1 MRTRAEYEEIEAQTL
16 APWAA
21 HSGQSRGRALPEEE
35 HAYRTAFQR
44 DRDRIIH
51 TTAFRRLEYKTQV
64 FVNFEGDY
72 YRTRLTHTIEAAQIG
87 RTIARALRLNEDLTE
102 AITLAHDLG
111 HTPFGH
117 AGEEALNAL
126 MADYGG
132 FEHNKQTLRI
142 VTELENRFPD
152 FEGLNLTYEVR
163 EGIVKHES
171 EYDIAD
177 PGNSAYNPS
186 ELPTLE
192 ALVVNFCDAIAYTTH
207 DLDDGLRS
215 GIVTLAQLR
224 ASGVGLIEEALGLL
238 DDEPDLT
245 AEMTRHRMVR
255 KLINLLVSDLIRSS
269 DAALTAAGIQSLD
282 DVRHGKQKLIVLSDE
297 MLAKEKELKRFLFD
311 NMYRNYRVV
320 RMSVKAQRILGD
332 LFNAY
337 METPTQLPP
346 AIQARIAAVSTPRAV
361 ADYIAGMTDRYALQE
376 WDRLFNPWERP

>member
-1 MRTRAEYEEIEAQTL
+1 MRTRAEYEQLEAQFL

-21 HSGQSRGRALPEEE
+21 HSGQSQGRERSEDE
-35 HAYRTAFQR
+35 HDYRSSFQR

-87 RTIARALRLNEDLTE
+87 RTIARSLRLNEDLTE

-117 AGEEALNAL
+117 AGEEALNEL
-126 MADYGG
+126 MAAHGG
-132 FEHNKQTLRI
+132 FDHNKQTLRI
-142 VTELENRFPD
+142 VTELEQRFPD

-171 EYDIAD
+171 EYDTAD
-177 PGNSAYNPS
+177 PENSGYNPAL
-186 ELPTLE
+186 LPTLE

-215 GIVTLAQLR
+215 GVITLPQLR
-224 ASGVGLIEEALGLL
+224 AAGLALIDEALALMG
-238 DDEPDLT
+238 DEGPTPD
-245 AEMTRHRMVR
+245 MTRHRMVR
-255 KLINLLVSDLIRSS
+255 KLINLLVSDLIRTS
-269 DAALTAAGIQSLD
+269 DALIEGSAVRSLD
-282 DVRHGKQKLIVLSDE
+282 DVRRGGTKLVQLSAE
-297 MLAKEKELKRFLFD
+297 MLAKEKQLKRFLYD

-320 RMSVKAQRILGD
+320 RMSVKAQRVLAD

-337 METPTQLPP
+337 VATPTMLPP
-346 AIQARIAAVSTPRAV
+346 SVQSRIDAIGPQRAV
-361 ADYIAGMTDRYALQE
+361 ADYLAGMTDRYALQE

>member
-1 MRTRAEYEEIEAQTL
+1 VLTRQEYERIEEMVL

-21 HSGQSRGRALPEEE
+21 HSGKSQGRAVPEDE
-35 HAYRTAFQR
+35 HDYRTAFQK

-117 AGEEALNAL
+117 AGEQVLHAL
-126 MADYGG
+126 MAEHGG

-142 VTELENRFPD
+142 VTELEERFPE
-152 FEGLNLTYEVR
+152 FPGLNLTYEVR

-171 EYDIAD
+171 AYDIAD
-177 PGNSAYNPS
+177 PNNEIYQPH
-186 ELPTLE
+186 LKPTLE
-192 ALVVNFCDAIAYTTH
+192 AMVVNYCDAIAYTTH

-215 GIVTLAQLR
+215 GILSYEQLQDAKLALFDE
-224 ASGVGLIEEALGLL
+224 AMALVGEVKW
-238 DDEPDLT
+238 DDM
-245 AEMTRHRMVR
+245 ARHRMIR
-255 KLINLLVSDLIRSS
+255 KLINLLVTDLLRASDEAIQS
-269 DAALTAAGIQSLD
+269 AGLSSLD
-282 DVRHGKQKLIVLSDE
+282 DVRQYNQKLIRHSEE
-297 MLAKEKELKRFLFD
+297 MAEKEAALKNFLFE
-311 NMYRNYRVV
+311 NMYRHYRVV
-320 RMSVKAQRILGD
+320 RMLVKAQRILKAIWQGYVD
-332 LFNAY
+332 KP
-337 METPTQLPP
+337 EQLPP
-346 AIQARIAAVSTPRAV
+346 HRRARAERLGVHRAV
-361 ADYIAGMTDRYALQE
+361 TDYIAGMTDRYAMQE